1 MVLLLEYF
9 EFEGQFP
16 TLKSGEV
23 LVGSNIDC
31 PDPTKDRGMD
41 QVKNRFKAIAIVIM
55 PTLQVINSVDSKNRS
70 G

>member
-1 MVLLLEYF
+1 VDVWFYSWNTSNSK
-9 EFEGQFP
+9 GSFP

-41 QVKNRFKAIAIVIM
+41 QVKNRFKAIVIM
-55 PTLQVINSVDSKNRS
+55 PTLQVINSVD
-70 G
+70 